1 MSNAVLLEMRKK
13 KTSHILHLILSLITG
28 GLWIIVWIICAL
40 SNRSYNAEIDKQ
52 INKILEAEARAKA
65 ERH

>member
-65 ERH
+65 ERR

>member
-1 MSNAVLLEMRKK
+1 MSNVVLLEMRKK
-13 KTSHILHLILSLITG
+13 KTSHILHLLLSLITG

-52 INKILEAEARAKA
+52 INKVLEAEARANA
-65 ERH
+65 ERR